1 MPAEAALS
9 TAEAVE
15 LSAAA
20 VAAPPTEARPGV
32 TTATGRSQAIREVSG
47 TGSGITTPVTR
58 MAASAAD
65 SKEVAGATA
74 DPGSATVSN
83 SATST
88 AHSTATAAAAAE
100 WVK

>member
-9 TAEAVE
+9 TAVA
-15 LSAAA
+15 AAA

-58 MAASAAD
+58 MAAAAAD
-65 SKEVAGATA
+65 SKEVSGATA
-74 DPGSATVSN
+74 DHGSATVSN
-83 SATST
+83 TATST
-88 AHSTATAAAAAE
+88 AHSTATAASPLNG
-100 WVK
+100 